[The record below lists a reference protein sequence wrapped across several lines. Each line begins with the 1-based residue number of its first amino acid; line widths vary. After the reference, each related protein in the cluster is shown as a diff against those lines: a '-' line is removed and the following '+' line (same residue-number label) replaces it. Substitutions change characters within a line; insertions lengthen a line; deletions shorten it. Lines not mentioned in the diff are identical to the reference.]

1 MGRLNSLMNNSGVLS
16 DSDESDDNDNSEED
30 KKM

>member
-16 DSDESDDNDNSEED
+16 DSDESDDDDNIEED
-30 KKM
+30 NKM